1 MLDIALQCVNLYFVM
16 AKKKDFGKN
25 KVWRATPE
33 DQKIIQELKAKLGV
47 NSESDIFRMGLR
59 ALAQKEGV
67 AA

>member
-1 MLDIALQCVNLYFVM
+1 M
-16 AKKKDFGKN
+16 ARKKDFGKN